1 MLARFEHFIDWLFN
15 HQTEPIEAEPEPEP
29 TRQTRWVVDLP
40 PRDAVRFEGFRSRQ
54 EALDYRREYIIRT
67 IKEAGEPI
75 ELPF

>member
-1 MLARFEHFIDWLFN
+1 MKKMLAKFERFIDWLFN
-15 HQTEPIEAEPEPEP
+15 HQASSETEPEP

-40 PRDAVRFEGFRSRQ
+40 PRDAIRLGSFRTKQ

-67 IKEAGEPI
+67 IKDTAEPI